1 MSESNTDRRSAPQRR
16 VHAATGAHS
25 DAMVRASVLTN
36 PRVLL
41 IAALIVVAALAAFF
55 AVSALT
61 QEDAA
66 TRVYEYRIQS
76 QDGQVFTVRET
87 AEFGDDG
94 YLDQSSLSITV
105 PDQESGQAILA
116 QMEKS
121 FGDRLLIG
129 DAADKTVVLVV
140 KPTRDNM
147 DASTY
152 DDLMKQA
159 AS

>member
-1 MSESNTDRRSAPQRR
+1 M
-16 VHAATGAHS
+16 
-25 DAMVRASVLTN
+25 RALALSR
-36 PRVLL
+36 PRILL
-41 IAALIVVAALAAFF
+41 IAALIVVAALGAFF
-55 AVSALT
+55 VVNLLS
-61 QEDAA
+61 QDDAS

-105 PDQESGQAILA
+105 PNQESGEAILE
-116 QMEKS
+116 QMERS

-147 DASTY
+147 DAATY